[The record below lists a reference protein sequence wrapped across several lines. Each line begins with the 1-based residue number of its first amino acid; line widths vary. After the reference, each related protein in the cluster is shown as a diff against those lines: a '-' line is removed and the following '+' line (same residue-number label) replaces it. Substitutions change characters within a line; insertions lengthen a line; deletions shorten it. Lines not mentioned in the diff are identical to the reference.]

1 MNPAELYTQLATQAP
16 KRDTPIVE
24 PEDNFV
30 LPELDEAQQKELGDY
45 IQQAYSM
52 YEGLKDL
59 PRRKELLGEDK

>member
-1 MNPAELYTQLATQAP
+1 MNPAELYTQLATQTP

-45 IQQAYSM
+45 IQQKKH
-52 YEGLKDL
+52 LKKVSL
-59 PRRKELLGEDK
+59 VRQH